1 MKLKDLEK
9 IKNSSRL
16 IINNE
21 QIFRSENDVVSL
33 TDFKLE
39 DFQLVSSD
47 VCFNLKDLK
56 YYKII
61 KQGKNYEMLDINSIY
76 KNYIKAKVCTIIK
89 RKTTYS
95 SAI

>member
-33 TDFKLE
+33 TDFQLE
-39 DFQLVSSD
+39 DFQLASSD
-47 VCFNLKDLK
+47 VCYNLKDLK

-61 KQGKNYEMLDINSIY
+61 KQGY
-76 KNYIKAKVCTIIK
+76 
-89 RKTTYS
+89 
-95 SAI
+95 